1 MRISLK
7 VKLGATFAVVLAL
20 SGIGMYVAIDKLGAL
35 NDEFKESVEKRVA
48 RSQIALGLNTRTLR
62 VARDEK
68 NLILVT
74 DEAERANFDKALK
87 QENLNIK
94 EDAAKLHAMSSAE
107 GKKRVEAFTT
117 GWDNFMAKHAEV
129 VKLAQQNS
137 NVVARKLQQTEGV
150 KALGA
155 LSEAIDKAGKRDD
168 LKLAIADVRLANLNA
183 ISSADNPEDQARFAR
198 IANDKALE
206 VTQKIEAD
214 DSLPA
219 SVRQAWASY
228 RTLLDQVQKTALEN
242 GAYKARVLAMGEG
255 EKARL
260 VARDALNS
268 IVALNSEQ
276 LEAAKVAT
284 ESMYVSS
291 RMMLLALLG
300 VSLLIGVISTI
311 WIVWSITRG
320 VNSAVQLAQAVAAG
334 DLNAS
339 AKASTND
346 EVKDLIDALNI
357 MVGKL
362 REIVGEVNE
371 AVRNVSGGSQE
382 LSASAEQLSQGATE
396 QASSTE
402 EASSSM
408 EEMASNIK
416 QNAENASE
424 TEKIARQSAVDAEKS
439 GEAVGKAVNAM
450 QTIADKIM
458 IVQEIARQT
467 DLLALNAAV
476 EAARAGEHGKGF
488 AVVAS
493 EVRKL
498 AERSQTAAQEI
509 SGLSSDTAKAAQAA
523 GEMLGKLVPDI
534 KRTAELVAEISAATR
549 EQNAGSSQIN
559 TAIQQL
565 DKVTQQNASASEEMA
580 STSEELASQAEQLQS
595 TIGYFRLDQ
604 QDAAAVRA
612 AKSAAEPAAKKPAPT
627 SKLNGSAAKS
637 QRPAAKAN
645 GGGFALDMG
654 DARGQLDRL
663 DSEFERHDAAA

>member
-7 VKLGATFAVVLAL
+7 VKLGTTFAVVLAL
-20 SGIGMYVAIDKLGAL
+20 SGIGMYFAIDKLGAL

-48 RSQIALGLNTRTLR
+48 RSQIALGLNARTLR

-74 DEAERANFDKALK
+74 DEAERANFEKALK
-87 QENLNIK
+87 QENTNIK
-94 EDAAKLHAMSSAE
+94 DDAAKLHAMSSAE

-117 GWDNFMAKHAEV
+117 AWDNFMAKHGEV

-150 KALGA
+150 KDLGA
-155 LSEAIDKAGKRDD
+155 LIEAIDRAGKRDD
-168 LKLAIADVRLANLNA
+168 LKLAIAEVRLANLNTV
-183 ISSADNPEDQARFAR
+183 SSADNPEDQARFAR
-198 IANDKALE
+198 IANDKASE

-214 DSLPA
+214 ESLPA
-219 SVRQAWASY
+219 NVRQAWANY
-228 RTLLDQVQKTALEN
+228 RTLLGHVQKTALEN
-242 GAYKARVLAMGEG
+242 GAYKARVLAMSEG

-284 ESMYVSS
+284 ENMYVSS
-291 RMMLLALLG
+291 RTMLLALLG
-300 VSLLIGVISTI
+300 VSLLIGVIGTI

-339 AKASTND
+339 ARASTND
-346 EVKDLIDALNI
+346 EVKDLIDALNT

-408 EEMASNIK
+408 EEMAANIK

-534 KRTAELVAEISAATR
+534 KRTAELVAEISAASR
-549 EQNAGSSQIN
+549 EQNAGSGQIN

-595 TIGYFRLDQ
+595 TIGYFRLEDGV
-604 QDAAAVRA
+604 AVRTRP
-612 AKSAAEPAAKKPAPT
+612 AAEPAAKKPAPK
-627 SKLNGSAAKS
+627 SKLNGSAAKP
-637 QRPAAKAN
+637 QRPMAKQN

-654 DARGQLDRL
+654 DARSQLDRL
-663 DSEFERHDAAA
+663 DGEFERHDAAA